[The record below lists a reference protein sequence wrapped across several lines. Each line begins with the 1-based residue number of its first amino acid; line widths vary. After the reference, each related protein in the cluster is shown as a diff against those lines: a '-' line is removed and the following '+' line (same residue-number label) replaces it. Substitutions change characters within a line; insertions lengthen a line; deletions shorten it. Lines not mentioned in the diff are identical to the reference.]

1 MAFLETEKTRI
12 RMLLGW
18 GARFWQLETRLENA
32 MEAVE
37 QTLPDE
43 TAQIQAI
50 LVTLTDIDTKISD
63 ALGTVGV
70 TGVDTIHLDSDQG
83 LGHLRSEGRRQVEA
97 IATILQ
103 VPIKKNFYSAGG
115 MTGAYISYG

>member
-1 MAFLETEKTRI
+1 MAFTATEKTRI

-32 MEAVE
+32 MDAVE

-43 TAQIQAI
+43 QAKIQAI
-50 LVTLTDIDTKISD
+50 LVQLTDIDTKITD

-70 TGVDTIHLDSDQG
+70 TGVSSIHLDSDQG
-83 LGHLRSEGRRQVEA
+83 LSHLRAEGRRLVEA
-97 IATILQ
+97 IGTILQ
-103 VPIKKNFYSAGG
+103 VFIKKNYYGG
-115 MTGAYISYG
+115 SMTGAQVC

>member
-1 MAFLETEKTRI
+1 MAFTPTEKTRI

-37 QTLPDE
+37 TTLPEE
-43 TAQIQAI
+43 TEQIQSM
-50 LVTLTDIDTKISD
+50 LVSLTDIDTKITD

-70 TGVDTIHLDSDQG
+70 TGVSAIHLDSDQG
-83 LGHLRSEGRRQVEA
+83 IGHLRAEGRRLVEA
-97 IATILQ
+97 IAAILQ
-103 VPIKKNFYSAGG
+103 VPIKKNYYGGSMAGG
-115 MTGAYISYG
+115 YMPQG

>member
-1 MAFLETEKTRI
+1 MPFTSTEKAKI
-12 RMLLGW
+12 RELLGW

-37 QTLPDE
+37 ETLPEE
-43 TAQIQAI
+43 TALIQGIIVQLA
-50 LVTLTDIDTKISD
+50 DIDAKITD

-70 TGVDTIHLDSDQG
+70 FKVDTIGLDSDQG
-83 LGHLRSEGRRQVEA
+83 ISHLKNEGRRLVEA

-103 VPIKKNFYSAGG
+103 VPIKRNYYGG
-115 MTGAYISYG
+115 SMRGVQL